1 MRFGRSWCGFLW
13 VLGGNEGFSG
23 LAVWCVKWVY
33 GRRAGVRAM
42 AESQFVNARN
52 EHLELE
58 VWETDRDQGPGRR
71 RSTRVLTLTLEM
83 GSCVRSG

>member
-1 MRFGRSWCGFLW
+1 M
-13 VLGGNEGFSG
+13 
-23 LAVWCVKWVY
+23 
-33 GRRAGVRAM
+33 AG
-42 AESQFVNARN
+42 SQFVNARN

-58 VWETDRDQGPGRR
+58 VWETDRDQWPGR